1 MAIRRIA
8 TILAGAAAAI
18 LWLPAVAP
26 AADMAVVATRIVYPG
41 ETVSADA
48 LNQVALRPN
57 TRVTSPFVQEI
68 GEADGK
74 VAKRTIL
81 PGKLIP
87 LSSLREPYLVEAGQA
102 VTVIFQQDGLTIQA
116 TAVPL
121 QPGSLGDVLRLRNA
135 DSGKV
140 FTGIVM
146 ANGTIRVGG

>member
-1 MAIRRIA
+1 MMAARRIA
-8 TILAGAAAAI
+8 TFFGVVAAL
-18 LWLPAVAP
+18 LWLPVAAP

-41 ETVSADA
+41 ETVSADT
-48 LNQVALRPN
+48 LDQVTLRPN
-57 TRVTSPFVQEI
+57 ARVTSPFVREI
-68 GEADGK
+68 EEADGK

-87 LSSLREPYLVEAGQA
+87 LNSLREPYLVEAGQS

-146 ANGTIRVGG
+146 ADGTIRVGG

>member
-1 MAIRRIA
+1 MMAVRRIA
-8 TILAGAAAAI
+8 TFFAGAAAAL
-18 LWLPAVAP
+18 LWLPAAS

-41 ETVSADA
+41 ETVSADT
-48 LNQVALRPN
+48 LDQVALRPN
-57 TRVTSPFVQEI
+57 ARVTSPFVREI
-68 GEADGK
+68 EEADGK

-87 LSSLREPYLVEAGQA
+87 LNSLREPYLVEAGQS

-146 ANGTIRVGG
+146 ADGTIRVGG

>member
-1 MAIRRIA
+1 MAARRIA
-8 TILAGAAAAI
+8 AVLAGAAAI
-18 LWLPAVAP
+18 IWPPAMAS
-26 AADMAVVATRIVYPG
+26 AADMAVVATHIVYPG
-41 ETVSADA
+41 ETVSADT
-48 LNQVALRPN
+48 LDQVALRPN
-57 TRVTSPFVQEI
+57 ARVTQPFVREI
-68 GEADGK
+68 DEADGK

-87 LSSLREPYLVEAGQA
+87 LSSLREPYLVEAGQS

-121 QPGSLGDVLRLRNA
+121 QPGSLGDVLRLRNV

-146 ANGTIRVGG
+146 ADGTIKVGG